1 MNALAAAVTAFYNAL
16 PASVPLKDEIR
27 DRVGK
32 QVSLLDVITAKSA
45 MYRLAERDATGE
57 TTFDMVYKDA
67 SERCNDQECAASLDH
82 WDIGRPAFYC
92 VVLLSLASLFVWLST
107 VDRKQEHFNRIILEH
122 LSFGVFIAGFVFILL
137 AWVYQNSYQEAVR
150 TRIILERM
158 KKKN

>member
-67 SERCNDQECAASLDH
+67 SERCNDQECAASLDR

-107 VDRKQEHFNRIILEH
+107 VDRKLESFNGIILEQ